1 MSSEVKLPK
10 WHPLLDP
17 TGRPWRVDSAWA
29 CGMPLG
35 AFRWIKC
42 RKTGKAENLY
52 IRWHVNERGAIS
64 VARSTKFSI
73 QTDHKPQKNAEQA
86 NYRSKSEVAIINGLP
101 TPSGRAPYALLP
113 FRALEVGCVPA
124 AIQHRWEASLAASR
138 ATIWRQWFEALD
150 ENQQKA
156 HVQRLSKITKD
167 TFWAE
172 LWLEYE
178 ERSKPGHPRLVA
190 AGVRAVALFDREL
203 TRIQMRDPRKIHN
216 TIRNQRLKRFGL
228 ASEKSG
234 SLPVAQPGP
243 SSAPLTPHN
252 IKSLKLRLAP
262 CYFRLPANAF
272 RFATR
277 IFSGKSYEEAVKEQ
291 KSNFDSWVKE
301 GKVCRVIVGPDLV
314 VGDDVVVP
322 EDQVWNVDSQEE
334 EAEERNR
341 GSQGTR
347 PSDED

>member
-1 MSSEVKLPK
+1 MSSEVKLPN

-42 RKTGKAENLY
+42 RQSGKTGSLRL
-52 IRWHVNERGAIS
+52 RWHANERGAIS
-64 VARSTKFSI
+64 VTRSTRFSI
-73 QTDHKPQKNAEQA
+73 QMDHKPQKNAEQA
-86 NYRSKSEVAIINGLP
+86 NHRSESEVAIINGLP

-138 ATIWRQWFEALD
+138 ATIWRQWFVALD

-172 LWLEYE
+172 FWLEYE
-178 ERSKPGHPRLVA
+178 ERSKPEHPRLVA

-203 TRIQMRDPRKIHN
+203 ARIEMRDPTKIHN
-216 TIRNQRLKRFGL
+216 TVRNQRLKRFGL
-228 ASEKSG
+228 ASETFG
-234 SLPVAQPGP
+234 RLPVAQPGP
-243 SSAPLTPHN
+243 LSAPLTPHN

-262 CYFRLPANAF
+262 CYFRLPANAL

-301 GKVCRVIVGPDLV
+301 GKVCRVVVGPDLV
-314 VGDDVVVP
+314 VGDDVVAP
-322 EDQVWNVDSQEE
+322 EDQVWNVDS
-334 EAEERNR
+334 
-341 GSQGTR
+341 
-347 PSDED
+347 